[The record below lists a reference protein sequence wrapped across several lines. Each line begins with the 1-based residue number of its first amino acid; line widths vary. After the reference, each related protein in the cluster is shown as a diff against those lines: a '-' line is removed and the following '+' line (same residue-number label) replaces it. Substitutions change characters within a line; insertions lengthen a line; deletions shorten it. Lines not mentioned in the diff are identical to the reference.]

1 MAETFLK
8 ALPPEEEPS
17 DLPPTTPPAIGVDGG
32 ETGASVSASA
42 AGAGSGSAAAGA
54 AIPATKQRFRP
65 IALITEERAAELREV
80 LKEMLIEF
88 LELCRQL
95 VLKSRTVLTAP
106 RAAGEERTL
115 EEVSREAGRTGH
127 PPLVLIAS
135 RSREPHGPI

>member
-1 MAETFLK
+1 VAETFLK

-32 ETGASVSASA
+32 EAGAGASASA
-42 AGAGSGSAAAGA
+42 SAGSGSGAGGAGA
-54 AIPATKQRFRP
+54 GTATATTKQRFRP

-115 EEVSREAGRTGH
+115 EEVSREGQDST
-127 PPLVLIAS
+127 PPAVTVTVCVV
-135 RSREPHGPI
+135 